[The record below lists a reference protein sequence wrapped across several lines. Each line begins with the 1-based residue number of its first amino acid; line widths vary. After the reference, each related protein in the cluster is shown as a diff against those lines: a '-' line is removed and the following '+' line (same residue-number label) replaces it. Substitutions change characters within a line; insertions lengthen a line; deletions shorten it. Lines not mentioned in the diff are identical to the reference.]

1 MKKEYSIRKEIRLK
15 NYDYSRNGLYFITIC
30 TKDKIPYL
38 SEINGVGDGV
48 LDVPQHKLTE
58 YGTFVNDQIKEINSI
73 YEKIKIIKYVIMPD
87 HVHMII
93 YIFDEYKIINGT
105 SRTPSPTNKKIPSVI
120 SALKRFVN
128 KKTGFNIWQRSY
140 YDHIIRN
147 KKEFFEIFRY
157 IENNPLNWINNNF
170 NQNICASSA
179 VYICKFKNKK
189 LLIEFEPNK
198 AFYDCFQQKISENK
212 K

>member
-1 MKKEYSIRKEIRLK
+1 EIRLK

-105 SRTPSPTNKKIPSVI
+105 SGDSLQCREMSEGQRVW
-120 SALKRFVN
+120 ALVR
-128 KKTGFNIWQRSY
+128 
-140 YDHIIRN
+140 
-147 KKEFFEIFRY
+147 
-157 IENNPLNWINNNF
+157 
-170 NQNICASSA
+170 CA
-179 VYICKFKNKK
+179 VPYK
-189 LLIEFEPNK
+189 
-198 AFYDCFQQKISENK
+198 
-212 K
+212 

>member
-105 SRTPSPTNKKIPSVI
+105 SGDSLQCR
-120 SALKRFVN
+120 
-128 KKTGFNIWQRSY
+128 
-140 YDHIIRN
+140 
-147 KKEFFEIFRY
+147 EM
-157 IENNPLNWINNNF
+157 
-170 NQNICASSA
+170 
-179 VYICKFKNKK
+179 
-189 LLIEFEPNK
+189 
-198 AFYDCFQQKISENK
+198 SEGHRVW
-212 K
+212 